1 MMNPPDRPPPPS
13 DSVPNE
19 PRPPSEGPTR
29 SDRAQPG
36 FPEDLVTDL
45 VALAGL
51 KVGSRVLEIG
61 CGTGRLSLPLVRHG
75 VHLLALELSPGAA
88 AVARRRLA
96 AFPDAEVAVT
106 AFERW
111 RSTESF
117 DAIVCTSTFA
127 TLNPATRLDLCA
139 NRLRL
144 PGAGRTGGA
153 LAVVETRPVSG
164 QDEEIL
170 RELRECFGR
179 WALSAR
185 CGPIPPPIDELPAA
199 HPELSAARR
208 FSRHLRSR
216 RYVWEHSVAAAEHL
230 DHLRLSAGAAAPA
243 GPVPPWLRA
252 CFETIV
258 AHRDTGKITQRYAT
272 DLQVTTR
279 AR

>member
-1 MMNPPDRPPPPS
+1 MMHQPDPPPPPS
-13 DSVPNE
+13 DSLPDE
-19 PRPPSEGPTR
+19 PPSPPEGPNR
-29 SDRAQPG
+29 SDRAQQG
-36 FPEDLVTDL
+36 FSDDLVTDL
-45 VALAGL
+45 VDLAGL
-51 KVGSRVLEIG
+51 AASSRVLEIG
-61 CGTGRLSLPLVRHG
+61 CGTGRLSVPLARHG
-75 VHLLALELSPGAA
+75 IQLLALELSPEAA

-117 DAIVCTSTFA
+117 DALVCTSTFA
-127 TLNPATRLDLCA
+127 TLNPETRLNLCA

-144 PGAGRTGGA
+144 PGAGHAGGA
-153 LAVVETRPVSG
+153 LAVVDTRPVEG

-179 WALSAR
+179 WAPSVR
-185 CGPIPPPIDELPAA
+185 RRPTPPPIDELPAA

-208 FSRHLRSR
+208 FSRHLHTR
-216 RYVWEHSVAAAEHL
+216 RYVWEHSTTAAELL
-230 DHLRLSAGAAAPA
+230 DLLRLSAGPAVPA

-252 CFETIV
+252 CFETVV
-258 AHRDTGKITQRYAT
+258 AHRGTGKVTQRYAT
-272 DLQVTTR
+272 DLQMTTR